1 LFRSAANRRNRSR
14 IGEPGRQ
21 TMVIDRAACA
31 NVQTKNG
38 SARRFGECPYRQSRM
53 DNIPNIEPLQG
64 PAESDVSK
72 ENVARFQEASPR
84 RAWWQLINSFLPYA
98 LLWFAM
104 DRALI
109 VSYWLMLPIAIL
121 AAGFLV
127 RIFII
132 FHDCGHGSFFKSKR
146 ANNATGALVGVLLLT
161 PYRHWRLQHA
171 LHHGT
176 AGDLDR
182 RGSGDIWTLT
192 VEEYLRSTRWRRLAY
207 RLARNPIVLFV
218 VAPLYIFVVDHRF
231 AASTAPARERRS
243 VHRTNWALLGV
254 TLTMSAL
261 IGLKAFLLIQLT
273 VSGVAGALGIWLFYV
288 QHQFEGAFWA
298 RSENWNYTAAALQ
311 GSSFYKLPRVLQ
323 WFTGNIGFHHIHH
336 LSPRIPNYH
345 LQQCHE
351 ADPFFN
357 TIKPITLLA
366 SLRFLTFRLWDEQR
380 KVFVGF

>member
-1 LFRSAANRRNRSR
+1 MDHILN
-14 IGEPGRQ
+14 
-21 TMVIDRAACA
+21 ID
-31 NVQTKNG
+31 
-38 SARRFGECPYRQSRM
+38 
-53 DNIPNIEPLQG
+53 PLCCSEAPQ
-64 PAESDVSK
+64 ASK
-72 ENVARFQEASPR
+72 ENVARFQEASPW
-84 RAWWQLINSFLPYA
+84 RARWQLINSILPYA

-109 VSYWLMLPIAIL
+109 ISYWLMLPIAIL

-132 FHDCGHGSFFKSKR
+132 FHDCGHGSFFKAKR
-146 ANNATGALVGVLLLT
+146 ANNATGALAGVLLLT
-161 PYRHWRLQHA
+161 PYRHWRWQHA

-218 VAPLYIFVVDHRF
+218 IAPLYIFVIDHRF
-231 AASTAPARERRS
+231 AASTAPTRERRS
-243 VHRTNWALLGV
+243 VHRTNWALLGISLV
-254 TLTMSAL
+254 MSAA

-273 VSGVAGALGIWLFYV
+273 VSAVAGALGIWLFYV

-298 RSENWNYTAAALQ
+298 RSEEWNYTAAALQ
-311 GSSFYKLPRVLQ
+311 GSSFYKLPKILQ

-357 TIKPITLLA
+357 TIKPVTLLA

-380 KVFVGF
+380 KVFVGFR